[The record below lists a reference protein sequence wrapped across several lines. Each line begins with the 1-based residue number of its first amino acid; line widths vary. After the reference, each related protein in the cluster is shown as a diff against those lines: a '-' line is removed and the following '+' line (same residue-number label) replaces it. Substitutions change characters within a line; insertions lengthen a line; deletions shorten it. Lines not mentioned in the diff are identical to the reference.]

1 MIFRRLKRRT
11 REEEQELIEQIQR
24 EKPDKGD
31 VWIMLWTAMLNLF
44 LPVSLF
50 LVGLAL
56 LVMWIFGIL

>member
-31 VWIMLWTAMLNLF
+31 VWIMLWTAMLNIF